1 MFDSLVLLRC
11 IQDGTVYS
19 VVSFDD
25 ARLESVAGDPGLGPG
40 STHPSPKRSI
50 IISRC
55 YSTSYYFLLLRL
67 SLEIRLIFSLQK
79 YFHIIDGRSIY
90 EIRIRTMFW
99 RVNFEKNVRGET
111 QALRVVD
118 ERGKM
123 KFHGMETREGNR
135 ERSFRGG

>member
-79 YFHIIDGRSIY
+79 YFHIIDGRSIRQFMKL
-90 EIRIRTMFW
+90 E
-99 RVNFEKNVRGET
+99 FERCFGGSISRKTFE
-111 QALRVVD
+111 
-118 ERGKM
+118 GKR
-123 KFHGMETREGNR
+123 KR
-135 ERSFRGG
+135 